1 MGTRG
6 WAGLA
11 ALAIGMIILV
21 GCSGDGT
28 RAGQSPAPSPGTSVA
43 PPPAPLSSVTAA
55 PPPAPSYSV
64 AATGSTMLDIVVC
77 PTTFGITNP
86 ELPHLPTRLGTNVPA
101 ALAGRL
107 SVYTDRQGVL
117 YVIAPAGWRCAAL
130 DAADGS
136 PSVTVVPP
144 GTSPQ
149 PSVRGFTSDRREAVA
164 ASGTSACR
172 GCTYALVCPLLPDP
186 AGAAVYGA
194 CPHARPAGESVTH
207 PSSSTAAFGDPPGIT
222 GDGAPSWGPY
232 PANGLIIHHPP
243 TANPGAETG
252 YIETCTLPEADHAL
266 CTAALNDFLRRY
278 E

>member
-1 MGTRG
+1 M
-6 WAGLA
+6 
-11 ALAIGMIILV
+11 
-21 GCSGDGT
+21 
-28 RAGQSPAPSPGTSVA
+28 
-43 PPPAPLSSVTAA
+43 TA
-55 PPPAPSYSV
+55 
-64 AATGSTMLDIVVC
+64 
-77 PTTFGITNP
+77 
-86 ELPHLPTRLGTNVPA
+86 
-101 ALAGRL
+101 
-107 SVYTDRQGVL
+107 
-117 YVIAPAGWRCAAL
+117 
-130 DAADGS
+130 
-136 PSVTVVPP
+136 VPP